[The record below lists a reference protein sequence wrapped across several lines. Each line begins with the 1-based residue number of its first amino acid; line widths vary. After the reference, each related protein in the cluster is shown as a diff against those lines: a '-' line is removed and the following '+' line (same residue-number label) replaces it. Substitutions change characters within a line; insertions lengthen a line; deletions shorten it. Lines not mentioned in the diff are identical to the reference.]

1 MLEKFFY
8 ICPECKEFDV
18 LITGEDDVASC
29 QNCGAK
35 YDFDEE
41 FRLVSERGGKKKTR
55 TLAEWYSVIR
65 QVKPKEIEDKSF
77 KNIKGKGEKLF
88 AKSKKAELFR
98 EVPAGIFKGYRGIRA
113 QMYKFKKVDEGKL
126 YLSNKRLLF
135 LGEGEHSIGLD
146 ELSSCT
152 IESHMVII
160 NTKRGH
166 AFSFEFLEES
176 GKKWEDIIRD
186 KVVDYY
192 GVKEIR
198 EFQPKIAF

>member
-1 MLEKFFY
+1 MLEKYFY

-18 LITGEDDVASC
+18 LVTGVDDVASC
-29 QNCGAK
+29 KNCGAR
-35 YDFDEE
+35 YDFDEQ
-41 FRLVSERGGKKKTR
+41 FRLVSERNGKKKAK
-55 TLAEWYSVIR
+55 TLAEWYGIIR
-65 QVKPKEIEDKSF
+65 KVKPKEIEDGSF
-77 KNIKGKGEKLF
+77 KKIKGEKLF
-88 AKSKKAELFR
+88 AKSKRAELFK
-98 EVPAGIFKGYRGIRA
+98 EVPAGIFRGYRGIRA
-113 QMYKFKKVDEGKL
+113 KMYRFEKVDEGNL
-126 YLSNKRLLF
+126 YLSNKRLVF
-135 LGEGEHSIGLD
+135 KGEGEHSIGLD

-152 IESHMVII
+152 IESHMVIL

-186 KVVDYY
+186 KVVEFY

>member
-1 MLEKFFY
+1 MLEKFLY
-8 ICPECKEFDV
+8 VCPECREFDV
-18 LITGEDDVASC
+18 LMTDDQGAVSC
-29 QNCGAK
+29 TNCGAN
-35 YDFDEE
+35 YYFDDEYS
-41 FRLVSERGGKKKTR
+41 LVSEKGGKKKTK
-55 TLAEWYSVIR
+55 TLTEWYRSIR
-65 QVKPKEIEDKSF
+65 KEKLLEIEDDSF
-77 KNIKGKGEKLF
+77 PRVKGEKLF
-88 AKSKKAELFR
+88 AKSKRAELYQER
-98 EVPAGIFKGYRGIRA
+98 LAGIFKGFKGIRA
-113 QMYKFKKVDEGKL
+113 KMYKFRKIDVGNL

-135 LGEGEHSIGLD
+135 LGKDEHSIGLD

-186 KVVDYY
+186 KVVEFY

-198 EFQPKIAF
+198 EFQPRITF